1 MKKSLLLLIFLS
13 GLVLS
18 CNKEKRYNRYLQG
31 TWKCSLVRL
40 QNMDGF
46 TFFDQSPIG
55 ELTFSGTSVQGLV
68 VSDFTTFQGNAVDSL
83 NLNGTFTMDLSQ
95 SELNWIQ
102 NNDTLNNRIF
112 VITRDNLEVEYFDGM
127 SNQRLRYVFEK
138 Q

>member
-1 MKKSLLLLIFLS
+1 
-13 GLVLS
+13 
-18 CNKEKRYNRYLQG
+18 
-31 TWKCSLVRL
+31 
-40 QNMDGF
+40 
-46 TFFDQSPIG
+46 
-55 ELTFSGTSVQGLV
+55 VQGLV

-112 VITRDNLEVEYFDGM
+112 VITRDNLEMEYFDGM

>member
-46 TFFDQSPIG
+46 TFFDQFPIG

-112 VITRDNLEVEYFDGM
+112 VITRDNLEVEYFDAL

>member
-40 QNMDGF
+40 QNIDGF

-112 VITRDNLEVEYFDGM
+112 VITRDNLEVEYFDAL